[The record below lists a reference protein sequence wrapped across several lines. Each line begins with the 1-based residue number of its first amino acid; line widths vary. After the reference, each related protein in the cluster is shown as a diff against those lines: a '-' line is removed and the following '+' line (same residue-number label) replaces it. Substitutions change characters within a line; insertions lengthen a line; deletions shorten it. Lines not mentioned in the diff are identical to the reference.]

1 MGEVLKIYKALEE
14 KLGGENAKIVAE
26 AIESLIEHKTYE
38 AKTKLK
44 EELVKELATKY
55 DLQLTEQSLRAL
67 IEQCRGELQAQIEQ
81 VRGELKAEI
90 QQVRRELETQIEQ
103 VRGELKAE
111 IEQVRGE
118 LKAEIQQVRGELK
131 TEIQQV
137 RGELKAEIEL
147 VRVEIQNVKN
157 ELLKWMIALFIGQ
170 ATFIVGL
177 VFTLVKLL
185 KG

>member
-67 IEQCRGELQAQIEQ
+67 IEQVRGELRKEIEE

-90 QQVRRELETQIEQ
+90 QQV
-103 VRGELKAE
+103 K
-111 IEQVRGE
+111 GE
-118 LKAEIQQVRGELK
+118 LKAEIQQV
-131 TEIQQV
+131 
-137 RGELKAEIEL
+137 KAD
-147 VRVEIQNVKN
+147 
-157 ELLKWMIALFIGQ
+157 LLKWLIVLFIGQ

-177 VFTLVKLL
+177 VFTLLKLL
-185 KG
+185 NKT

>member
-1 MGEVLKIYKALEE
+1 
-14 KLGGENAKIVAE
+14 KIVAE

-67 IEQCRGELQAQIEQ
+67 IEQVRGELRKEIEE

-90 QQVRRELETQIEQ
+90 QQV
-103 VRGELKAE
+103 K
-111 IEQVRGE
+111 GE
-118 LKAEIQQVRGELK
+118 LKAEIQQVK
-131 TEIQQV
+131 
-137 RGELKAEIEL
+137 GELKAEI
-147 VRVEIQNVKN
+147 QQVKAD
-157 ELLKWMIALFIGQ
+157 LLKWLIVLFIGQ

-177 VFTLVKLL
+177 VFTLLKLL
-185 KG
+185 NKT